1 MADLLDHQLAALH
14 RRRRV
19 QRVVERWVPATT
31 LAVGVAATAVMV
43 IRLAVPGLEGLA
55 LGLACGGV
63 LAGLVVVPSAWR
75 PRDRS
80 ADLAGHLDQ
89 LIDGRGLAMALAAQ
103 PADQRDA
110 DWAAR
115 LRQPLEQ
122 LDLPALR
129 WPGAGGLALAALVLA
144 VGLLIPQQHPDSNRI
159 NPVQALFAG
168 LEASLDRLEDLGAT
182 TPEQIIEHR
191 AKLEELKAQ
200 AGRSGM
206 DQAIWMARDRLDEAL
221 RADAAAATRRLA
233 EALAQAEVGATSPAA
248 AAQAAEALA
257 QQLGE
262 LAARA
267 PGLVPRLDGENAQ
280 ALREALAQAVQ
291 QGLLT
296 PQQEQALGRLGI
308 RPNQGGQAQLNGEQ
322 QRQLAERIQRE
333 LERRAQELGTCEGG
347 EGMGEALA
355 EARGRGNRPGDGGLN
370 RGPGHTDHPR
380 FATDPLGIGQV
391 DDLPPGARVN
401 PDGSITLAEQVRDP
415 DLEAAALQE
424 AARAAA
430 RAFDPAAADARSAR
444 LAPRHRATVGRY
456 FAAPTTDS
464 PVETPP

>member
-1 MADLLDHQLAALH
+1 MTDLLDHQLAALH
-14 RRRRV
+14 RRRRL
-19 QRVVERWVPATT
+19 QRVIERWVPVTT
-31 LAVGVAATAVMV
+31 LGVAVAATTVMV
-43 IRLAVPGLEGLA
+43 IRLAAPGLEGLA
-55 LGLACGGV
+55 LGLACGGI

-75 PRDRS
+75 PRDRR

-89 LIDGRGLAMALAAQ
+89 LVDGRGLAMALAAQ

-115 LRQPLEQ
+115 MRQPLES
-122 LDLPALR
+122 LTLPALR

-144 VGLLIPQQHPDSNRI
+144 VGLLIPQQHPDSSRI

-200 AGRSGM
+200 AGRTGM

-248 AAQAAEALA
+248 ATQAAEALA

-267 PGLVPRLDGENAQ
+267 PGLVPKLDGENAQ

-308 RPNQGGQAQLNGEQ
+308 RPNQGAQAGLNGEQ

-347 EGMGEALA
+347 EGMGEALG
-355 EARGRGNRPGDGGLN
+355 EARGRGNGRGGLG

-430 RAFDPAAADARSAR
+430 RTFDPAAADARSAR

-456 FAAPTTDS
+456 FAAPTTDT